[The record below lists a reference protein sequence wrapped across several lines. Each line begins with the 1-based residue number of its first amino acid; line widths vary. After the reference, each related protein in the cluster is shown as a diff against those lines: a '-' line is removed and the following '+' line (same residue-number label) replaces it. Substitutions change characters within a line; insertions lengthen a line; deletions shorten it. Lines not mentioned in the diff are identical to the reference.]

1 MDNSLY
7 PTIPILLERSS
18 LNQNWGFRLQ
28 GGADFRLPLSIK
40 KILPNSIAH
49 NKLYPGDGL
58 IFLDG
63 QDVSTMKHDD
73 AQAIMR
79 NSLRLQLILRRG
91 QLNMIRSSKPPVQFA
106 PGPGPNPRVNSALY
120 NTTTSNNYRRF

>member
-1 MDNSLY
+1 MDNPLY
-7 PTIPILLERSS
+7 PTIPVLLERSNLDQS
-18 LNQNWGFRLQ
+18 WGFRLQ

-58 IFLDG
+58 LFIDG
-63 QDVSTMKHDD
+63 QDATSMKHDD
-73 AQAIMR
+73 AQALMR

-91 QLNMIRSSKPPVQFA
+91 QLNTIRPCKSSVKFA
-106 PGPGPNPRVNSALY
+106 PGPNPRVNSALY
-120 NTTTSNNYRRF
+120 NTPTPNNYRRF